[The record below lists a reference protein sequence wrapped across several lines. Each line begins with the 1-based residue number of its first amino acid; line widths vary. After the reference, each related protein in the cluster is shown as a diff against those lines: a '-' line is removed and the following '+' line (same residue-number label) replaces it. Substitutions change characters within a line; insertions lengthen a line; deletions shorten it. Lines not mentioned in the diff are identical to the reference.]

1 MKPAIR
7 PFLSMLVIAAAALA
21 GTAVEAEAA
30 CLSAQE
36 ARKAVASGEAV
47 RLGRVARRVGG
58 DIVDAQLCEQGG
70 RLVYRLAVL
79 TEGGA
84 VQTIVVDARTGQP
97 LN

>member
-7 PFLSMLVIAAAALA
+7 PFLSMLVVAAAAFT
-21 GTAVEAEAA
+21 GTVEAEAA

-84 VQTIVVDARTGQP
+84 VQTILVDARTGQP